1 MDARTLVAELNDI
14 LGRLQAARDAEDWDA
29 LPALDEEARAL
40 IQRATAPDGDEG
52 SPLAASDPGV
62 RRALE
67 ALSEFYASTVPSLA
81 ERRSETAREIKGLRQ
96 GQQAVGAYQTT
107 RRG

>member
-1 MDARTLVAELNDI
+1 MDPRSLASALDDV
-14 LGRLQAARDAEDWDA
+14 LGRLQAARDAEDWES

-40 IQRATAPDGDEG
+40 IQRATVRSGDR
-52 SPLAASDPGV
+52 PPPGV
-62 RRALE
+62 DADVRAALE
-67 ALSEFYASTVPSLA
+67 RLSEFYAATVPGLA

-96 GQQAVGAYQTT
+96 GQRAVGAYQNT